1 MTLKAIHI
9 LHGKWCFKLVKMQ
22 TIAFI
27 TGTRADYGKL
37 KSLIKETQKYFK
49 THIYVCGMHLL
60 PQHGSTYNDII
71 NDGYENIHLAKDII
85 FTGKMDIDLASTMI
99 SLNSYVNAIKPDLI
113 VVHGDRIEALAGT
126 ISGMLNNVLIA
137 HVEGGEVTGT
147 VDEAIR
153 HSISKMAQYHF
164 VANYESKLRI
174 LQLGENEEN
183 IYIIGSP
190 DIDIMLSDLP
200 SIHEVKHRYNIEF
213 DEYAILMYHSVTT
226 EAMAT
231 ENRIRQVLMAT
242 EKSGNNYIV
251 IYPNNDL
258 GSDIIIREI
267 EKLKSNIKYKLFPS
281 LPFEYFLSLLKHS
294 LFIIGNSSA
303 GIREACVYGIPAI
316 DIGTRQ
322 QGRYQH
328 SYLRNIQHSHE
339 NENEILSCI
348 KQIAGHQ
355 CISHYFGNGNSAK
368 LFVDVLQSG
377 QAASVQK
384 KFIDMN
390 ETQAAIQNYINEVCF

>member
-1 MTLKAIHI
+1 MEKI
-9 LHGKWCFKLVKMQ
+9 KS
-22 TIAFI
+22 IAFI

-49 THIYVCGMHLL
+49 TYIYVCGMHLL
-60 PQHGSTYNDII
+60 PQYGCTYTDVL
-71 NDGYENIHLAKDII
+71 NDGYDNIYLAKDIT
-85 FTGKMDIDLASTMI
+85 FTGKMDMDLACTMI
-99 SLNSYVNAIKPDLI
+99 SLNSYIQSIKPDLI
-113 VVHGDRIEALAGT
+113 VVHGDRIEALAGA

-137 HVEGGEVTGT
+137 HIEGGEVTGT

-174 LQLGENEEN
+174 LQLGEREDN

-190 DIDIMLSDLP
+190 DIDIMLSELP

-213 DEYAILMYHSVTT
+213 DEYAILMYHPVTT
-226 EAMAT
+226 EALAT
-231 ENRIRQVLMAT
+231 ENRIRQVLTAV
-242 EKSGNNYIV
+242 EKSGKNYII

-258 GSDIIIREI
+258 GSDVIIRAI
-267 EKLKSNIKYKLFPS
+267 EKLKSNKRYKLFLS
-281 LPFEYFLSLLKHS
+281 LPFECFLSVLKHS
-294 LFIIGNSSA
+294 LFIVGNSSA

-328 SYLRNIQHSHE
+328 SYLRNIQHCYE

-348 KQIAGHQ
+348 KQTARHK
-355 CISHYFGNGNSAK
+355 CVSHYFGNGNSAR
-368 LFVDVLQSG
+368 LFVDVLKSG
-377 QAASVQK
+377 SAASVQK

-390 ETQAAIQNYINEVCF
+390 ETQIAIQNYINEVCF

>member
-1 MTLKAIHI
+1 MEKIKT
-9 LHGKWCFKLVKMQ
+9 VV
-22 TIAFI
+22 FI

-49 THIYVCGMHLL
+49 THVYVCGMHLL
-60 PQHGSTYNDII
+60 LQHGCTYHDII
-71 NDGYENIHLAKDII
+71 NDGYDNIHLARDIA
-85 FTGKMDIDLASTMI
+85 FTGKMDMDLARTMI
-99 SLNSYVNAIKPDLI
+99 SLNSYIQSIKPDLI
-113 VVHGDRIEALAGT
+113 VVHGDRIEALAGA

-137 HVEGGEVTGT
+137 HIEGGEVTGT

-174 LQLGENEEN
+174 LQLGESEEN

-190 DIDIMLSDLP
+190 DIDIMLSELP
-200 SIHEVKHRYNIEF
+200 DIHEVKHKYSIEF
-213 DEYAILMYHSVTT
+213 ADYAILMYHPVTT
-226 EAMAT
+226 EVMAT
-231 ENRIRQVLMAT
+231 ESRIREVLAAV
-242 EKSGNNYIV
+242 EKSGHHYIV

-258 GSDIIIREI
+258 GSDVIIREI
-267 EKLKSNIKYKLFPS
+267 EKLKSNKKYQLFRS

-294 LFIIGNSSA
+294 LFIMGNSSA

-322 QGRYQH
+322 QGRYQQ
-328 SYLRNIQHSHE
+328 SYLRNIQHSSE
-339 NENEILSCI
+339 DENEILSCI
-348 KQIAGHQ
+348 KQIARHR
-355 CISHYFGNGNSAK
+355 CVSSYFGEGNSAK
-368 LFVDVLQSG
+368 LFVHALQSG